1 MKRILLISVILVA
14 MLLGACAAPVIAPTP
29 YADDIEAVNNT
40 ITANLKEGLDC
51 LAGSLQGGTAVWIG
65 DPGAYWVKD
74 GVVYAAN
81 GIAKAWSPNISYAPV
96 GIDFDSVKEA
106 CRD

>member
-1 MKRILLISVILVA
+1 MKRILLMSVILA
-14 MLLGACAAPVIAPTP
+14 AILLTACAAPVTTPTP

-40 ITANLKEGLDC
+40 ITANLKEGLDYQ
-51 LAGSLQGGTAVWIG
+51 AGSLQGGTAVLIA
-65 DPGAYWVKD
+65 DTGAYWVKD

-81 GIAKAWSPNISYAPV
+81 GTAKTWSPNISYAPV